1 MDMVSIELT
10 GNLSIQSVLDAHA
23 PFAALLDPS
32 DFSNVNQLYTKL
44 QLRGSLTL
52 KNATL
57 TLPLDDQKV
66 FFAFHKLNLINSKIV
81 LNSSNTTIV
90 CNEYE
95 HEKSQIISFS
105 GDNQVAVSGNDGN
118 TNGEN
123 GHAGSAGL
131 DAATCVMFVTDKVKT
146 IGGPMSIDLTGQAG
160 GKGGNGKVGGKGAQ
174 GDRGRNCSSGTI
186 DCRSGCGNGHKG
198 GRGGKGGDGG
208 NGGNG
213 GNGGKFEFRFH
224 GFNTPN
230 DYFFSF
236 ISNGGKGGYKG
247 FGASGGE
254 GGEGGNPGRSGCSW
268 CDGRCYAGPR
278 GENGLNGA
286 DGINGGDGEK
296 KHLINSNFD
305 MNYIKSYLTL
315 WNGAKLTE
323 ELVFEFETGLSKA
336 SN

>member
-1 MDMVSIELT
+1 MVNIELT
-10 GNLSIQSVLDAHA
+10 GNLTIQSVLDAHA
-23 PFAALLDPS
+23 PFSESLNPN

-44 QLRGSLTL
+44 QARGSLTL
-52 KNATL
+52 KNAVL
-57 TLPLDDQKV
+57 TLPLNEEKV

-95 HEKSQIISFS
+95 HEKSQIISFV
-105 GDNQVAVSGNDGN
+105 GNTQTANRGNDG
-118 TNGEN
+118 TSGGQNGQMGGN
-123 GHAGSAGL
+123 GM
-131 DAATCVMFVTDKVKT
+131 DAASCVMFVTDKVKT
-146 IGGPMSIDLTGQAG
+146 ISGAMSIDLTGQSG
-160 GKGGNGKVGGKGAQ
+160 GNGGNGKAGAKGAQ
-174 GDRGRNCSSGTI
+174 GGRGRNCSSGPI
-186 DCRSGCGNGHKG
+186 DCRSGCGNGHRG
-198 GRGGKGGDGG
+198 ERGGKGGDGG

-213 GNGGKFEFRFH
+213 GDGGKFEFRFH
-224 GFNTPN
+224 GFSTPG

-254 GGEGGNPGRSGCSW
+254 GGEGGNPGSSGCTW

-278 GENGLNGA
+278 GENGV
-286 DGINGGDGEK
+286 NGGDGVNGEDGEK

-315 WNGAKLTE
+315 WNGEKLAQ
-323 ELVFEFETGLSKA
+323 ELTFEFGNGLYK
-336 SN
+336 NL